1 MQGHRAILWTS
12 CRAMNCAPTGAR
24 PKVESAIQKTGL
36 RMTAVYLHGSHGTEY
51 MRDDSAI
58 DIAFLSERP
67 LTFRM

>member
-1 MQGHRAILWTS
+1 VIRNLKQDEMSAIRETI
-12 CRAMNCAPTGAR
+12 
-24 PKVESAIQKTGL
+24 ESAIQKTGL

-51 MRDDSAI
+51 MRDDSDI

>member
-1 MQGHRAILWTS
+1 MIRNLKQDEMSAIRETI
-12 CRAMNCAPTGAR
+12 
-24 PKVESAIQKTGL
+24 ESAIQKTEL

-51 MRDDSAI
+51 MRDDIDI